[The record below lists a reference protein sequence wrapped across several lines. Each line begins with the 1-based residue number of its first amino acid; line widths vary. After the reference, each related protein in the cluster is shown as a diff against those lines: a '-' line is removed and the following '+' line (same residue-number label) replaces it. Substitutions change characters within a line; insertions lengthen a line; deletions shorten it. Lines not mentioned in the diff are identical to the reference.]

1 MIKKRL
7 FSLAVIVIC
16 LSIAGAGTLAYFSDQ
31 TVAHNVIT
39 SGNIKIDLLEWQED
53 TDGLVPFEN
62 GLIVMPGTSA
72 SKIVQVENIG
82 DNKAWIRIKVDKKI
96 TKADGTAGDADLLEI
111 NFNTTDW
118 TQQGEYYYYNKPLE
132 PKSVLERDKKVTAPL
147 FETVTFDK
155 QMGND
160 YQNSTAQVYV
170 FAQATQWDNNH
181 DNDNV
186 LEVKGWPV
194 IPENWPQD

>member
-1 MIKKRL
+1 MVKKRL

-16 LSIAGAGTLAYFSDQ
+16 LSIAGAGTLAYFSDR

-39 SGNIKIDLLEWQED
+39 SGNIKIDLLEWQEGP
-53 TDGLVPFEN
+53 DGWFSYPKEE
-62 GLIVMPGTSA
+62 ISVMPGTSV
-72 SKIVQVENIG
+72 SKIVQVENVG
-82 DNKAWIRIKVDKKI
+82 NNEAWIRVKVDKTI
-96 TKADGTAGDADLLEI
+96 TKADGETGDAELLEI

-160 YQNSTAQVYV
+160 YQNSTAQVSVY
-170 FAQATQWDNNH
+170 AQATQVANNGERAQ
-181 DNDNV
+181 DAQ
-186 LEVKGWPV
+186 G
-194 IPENWPQD
+194 WPQD